1 MWYYGNVEKYYY
13 RSNMVLLN
21 KNTGNVISGVPFA
34 ALALGYAT
42 NMLKITWVLLYLSE
56 PVMSVQVQFA
66 GT

>member
-1 MWYYGNVEKYYY
+1 
-13 RSNMVLLN
+13 MVLWERREVLLQV
-21 KNTGNVISGVPFA
+21 KYGFIEQEHWEVISGVPFA